1 MRIFLALGA
10 SVLMAGAALGSTC
23 PVSPA
28 ATQDYISISAV
39 ATTCGSADG
48 NPSFT
53 PLSGYVLLVS
63 NTFNVSDHV
72 TSGNFSLPSG
82 YSNLEL
88 FFQSG
93 TGLPHPDQF
102 VLTLPFTSSIA
113 WTLLDNVYT
122 NPGNVTFTDYILSA
136 RAYGL
141 PDPAATPLP
150 SALVLF
156 GSGLA
161 VVFGL
166 IKRQARRLSGAG
178 LA

>member
-1 MRIFLALGA
+1 MRTFFLAIGA
-10 SVLMAGAALGSTC
+10 SVFMAGAAYGSTC
-23 PVSPA
+23 PVSPT

-48 NPSFT
+48 NPTFT

-63 NTFNVSDHV
+63 NTFNDSDHV
-72 TSGNFSLPSG
+72 TSGNFSLSSG

-102 VLTLPFTSSIA
+102 VLTLPWTSFIT
-113 WTLLDNVYT
+113 WTLINNT
-122 NPGNVTFTDYILSA
+122 QTQGNSTHTDYILSA

-141 PDPAATPLP
+141 PDPTATPLP
-150 SALVLF
+150 TTLVLF
-156 GSGLA
+156 GTGLA
-161 VVFGL
+161 VGFGL
-166 IKRQARRLSGAG
+166 IKRRRQGACRA
-178 LA
+178 LE